1 MRWLR
6 VVHWSSV
13 VFGFLLWSWSWLCRL
28 SLSKSQMFFLVMSGG
43 FVVSGSCVVH
53 GGFVVS
59 GSCVMHGGFVVS
71 GSCVMHGSFVV
82 NRGWLMYRSSFMGS
96 FMVNW
101 SLVHWS
107 SVVHGCMH
115 RSSMVRRFMVDWSG
129 MVRRFV
135 MNWSGMMRRVV
146 VDWSGMVRRFMMD
159 WSSVRGFVV
168 GGSLMVYGGGCMM
181 SRRFVM
187 RSLVVLH
194 WRLLLL
200 M

>member
-43 FVVSGSCVVH
+43 FVVSGSCV
-53 GGFVVS
+53 
-59 GSCVMHGGFVVS
+59 
-71 GSCVMHGSFVV
+71 MHGSFVV

-96 FMVNW
+96 FVVNW